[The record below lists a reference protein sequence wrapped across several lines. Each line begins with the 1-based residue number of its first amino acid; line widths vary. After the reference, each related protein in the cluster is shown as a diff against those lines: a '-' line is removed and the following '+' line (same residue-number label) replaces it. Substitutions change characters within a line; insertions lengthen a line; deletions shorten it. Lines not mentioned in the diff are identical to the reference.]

1 MNRLL
6 TISLLTIAGT
16 MMTACGGAAD
26 NKPVANANANAA
38 NTANSNTATTSAAP
52 STDALVALENKAF
65 DAWKNK
71 DGKFFDGFL
80 AANFVGFDDHGKHV
94 ARADVSK
101 MITEDKCEV
110 KSFSLT
116 DPHVTP
122 VGANA
127 AVLTAK
133 ATSDATCN
141 GKAAPSPVISATVYV
156 KEGDS
161 WKAAYHNEVPIVE
174 PKADKPVADKPVD
187 KKPAPPPA
195 KYEPAAASNVNAP
208 ANSTAKPAAN
218 TAANA
223 NTGAKPANLT
233 AELTAM
239 EKSGWEAWKAKD
251 AKKFDEILAKDITFV
266 DHVGKMTSGKDA
278 VIKLWTD
285 PACDVKSVDVTDS
298 NATEIT
304 PGVAILT
311 YKGKASGTCGG
322 SPVTDL
328 WGTTVSMK
336 DGDTWKAVFI
346 LETPMAK

>member
-161 WKAAYHNEVPIVE
+161 WKAAYHNEVP
-174 PKADKPVADKPVD
+174 
-187 KKPAPPPA
+187 
-195 KYEPAAASNVNAP
+195 
-208 ANSTAKPAAN
+208 
-218 TAANA
+218 
-223 NTGAKPANLT
+223 
-233 AELTAM
+233 
-239 EKSGWEAWKAKD
+239 
-251 AKKFDEILAKDITFV
+251 
-266 DHVGKMTSGKDA
+266 
-278 VIKLWTD
+278 KLPD
-285 PACDVKSVDVTDS
+285 SVL
-298 NATEIT
+298 
-304 PGVAILT
+304 PCR
-311 YKGKASGTCGG
+311 YK
-322 SPVTDL
+322 
-328 WGTTVSMK
+328 
-336 DGDTWKAVFI
+336 
-346 LETPMAK
+346 